1 MLEDRFI
8 SVVFVEVKN
17 ISRLSDYECF
27 VKNKKRKFGVIRYYN
42 QLRKYG
48 FFSVDGVV
56 ISNKMMADLLGKLTE
71 LNS

>member
-27 VKNKKRKFGVIRYYN
+27 VKNKKRKFGVISYYN

-48 FFSVDGVV
+48 FISVDGVV